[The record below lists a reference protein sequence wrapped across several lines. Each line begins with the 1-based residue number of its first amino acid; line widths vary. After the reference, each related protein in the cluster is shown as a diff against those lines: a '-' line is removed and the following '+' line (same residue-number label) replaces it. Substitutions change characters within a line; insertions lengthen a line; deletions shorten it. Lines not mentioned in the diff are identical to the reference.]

1 MSEDIGE
8 RNTCSS
14 KYIDIQLSQTKAD
27 PEKCTVFLHGEDF
40 LQIGNCCTVVKIKVN
55 KAVIEW
61 LEQNK
66 ANEPAELKLAH
77 EDIDICTIL
86 WSSKDSLQDAW
97 RVELKSEIHKD
108 ITVSYLTRLLEK
120 LTSKNG
126 KEVAKIAKEFY
137 EKFNAKL
144 EKVLSGSVMM
154 QFSLPAQNYDDAL
167 KTVESLRETLETR
180 LDGLIRSEDV
190 RIPKQ
195 VVTRTASLKEIYRMC
210 KGKSTSATKIQN
222 AAESLFSKKND
233 PGMYTLLCLDAT
245 DASRHS
251 NTREMLNNLYKK
263 LLQEFDLVHSD
274 GSVRYNEFVSL
285 LAFGCD
291 GKIHIEQPF
300 LPEFPRED
308 SFNHII
314 DEVVGN
320 DASWNVYTVLSVI
333 FRIASDYGKIFYV
346 DGYAIHPR
354 IVFFTNGN
362 FSETDA
368 LTKSTFRDA
377 GITTYP
383 ITFVQIDETYPQ
395 DSLQKI
401 ISITHGEIRNDV
413 GCISQYVKHQQ
424 NIIDVLKMEKKG
436 LDEIG
441 IDEILEKIKEQSPD
455 SVKDVETILKTLGGI
470 QRKILGTGDVLPT
483 EAVQFCS

>member
-86 WSSKDSLQDAW
+86 WSSKDSLQNAW

-195 VVTRTASLKEIYRMC
+195 VVTRTASLKKIYRMC

-222 AAESLFSKKND
+222 AAESLFSKK
-233 PGMYTLLCLDAT
+233 
-245 DASRHS
+245 
-251 NTREMLNNLYKK
+251 
-263 LLQEFDLVHSD
+263 FDLVHSD

-368 LTKSTFRDA
+368 LTKSTFIDA
-377 GITTYP
+377 EIPTYP
-383 ITFVQIDETYPQ
+383 ITFVQIDGTYPQ

-401 ISITHGEIRNDV
+401 ISITQGEIRNDV

-436 LDEIG
+436 LDEID
-441 IDEILEKIKEQSPD
+441 IDEILEKIKELSPN

>member
-55 KAVIEW
+55 RAVIEW

-77 EDIDICTIL
+77 EAMDICTIL

-97 RVELKSEIHKD
+97 RVE
-108 ITVSYLTRLLEK
+108 
-120 LTSKNG
+120 
-126 KEVAKIAKEFY
+126 
-137 EKFNAKL
+137 
-144 EKVLSGSVMM
+144 
-154 QFSLPAQNYDDAL
+154 
-167 KTVESLRETLETR
+167 
-180 LDGLIRSEDV
+180 
-190 RIPKQ
+190 
-195 VVTRTASLKEIYRMC
+195 LKEIYRMC

-222 AAESLFSKKND
+222 AAESLFSKK
-233 PGMYTLLCLDAT
+233 
-245 DASRHS
+245 
-251 NTREMLNNLYKK
+251 
-263 LLQEFDLVHSD
+263 FDLVHSD

-285 LAFGCD
+285 LAFGFD

-320 DASWNVYTVLSVI
+320 DASWNVYIVLSVI

-441 IDEILEKIKEQSPD
+441 IDEILEKIKEQSPG
-455 SVKDVETILKTLGGI
+455 SVKDVETILKTLGGNKEGVQDIERGPEELLFDRTCCKVKNQICREESKTCHLEVI
-470 QRKILGTGDVLPT
+470 QRGLNNCGHEDDLFWVIHIDIVEKVSEVHQSQNFVLGLDLFPEKGVGLHAEQRYRQDGHQHK
-483 EAVQFCS
+483 EDAVDLEWSMRVIVP